1 MRVIITC
8 SILEGDQPIKLFW
21 LFDGQPIDFV
31 YLDVEE
37 ISMGDMGSSLLF
49 RRVDQKHN
57 GLYTCLAKNSAGNTT
72 HSAKMIVKGIIF
84 SHLLLLLCKTHWF
97 CQSFYSHF
105 HFYASVLSHECSHQS
120 FFSLLSSIN
129 LYSFS

>member
-84 SHLLLLLCKTHWF
+84 FSFITIIMQNALVLSKLLLSFPFLCF
-97 CQSFYSHF
+97 CFES
-105 HFYASVLSHECSHQS
+105 
-120 FFSLLSSIN
+120 
-129 LYSFS
+129 